1 MLKYILNK
9 IFVGFNCMVAFVMIF
24 ALCALDSESMI
35 PFMVFLGSGL
45 YLCVAGYFYER
56 RMVEDEE

>member
-1 MLKYILNK
+1 MKYI
-9 IFVGFNCMVAFVMIF
+9 FYAFNALMAFVMMF

>member
-1 MLKYILNK
+1 MKYI
-9 IFVGFNCMVAFVMIF
+9 FYAFNALMAFVMMF
-24 ALCALDSESMI
+24 ALCCLDSESMI

>member
-1 MLKYILNK
+1 MKYI
-9 IFVGFNCMVAFVMIF
+9 FYAFNALMGLVMMF
-24 ALCALDSESMI
+24 ALCCLDSESMI